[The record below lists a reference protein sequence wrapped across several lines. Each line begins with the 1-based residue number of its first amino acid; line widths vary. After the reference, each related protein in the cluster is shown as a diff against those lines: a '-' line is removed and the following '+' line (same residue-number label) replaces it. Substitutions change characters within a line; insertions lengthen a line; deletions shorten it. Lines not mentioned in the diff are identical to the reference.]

1 MRALVVSVSLCV
13 VTLVAGAGCA
23 ANVDDPQGD
32 VGSSEDSVKVDTSS
46 PLGRAQYDANLA
58 FAKGYK
64 PRCAPRTAGRPRVIV
79 TGFGRFMSITNNATG
94 RMVSSLSGVAY
105 PETTPPG
112 EGQVDPPAPQ
122 LAVTTTTLDLPHAGK
137 VDVCAMILPV
147 YWDLAAVLI
156 AKEVDAF
163 GPSFVLMNGVAG
175 DRQPTWIELGSV
187 NRAAPLDD
195 GSNQLRP
202 VVGKNQSYAPI
213 VPGASK
219 ADGARGL
226 LLSWDHVRTAAAA
239 AIQTHAADMEGD
251 ERFDAFVP
259 GVELAGFPRES
270 NTYLC
275 NNVTYVTNYLM
286 SYPGKSVSLMQASV
300 KKAGAANDLSVTIKR
315 DVKDVPRVFMH
326 WSSALAG
333 AHVTAGADVMRNVI
347 DAQLTAKAAGEAP
360 TMGNNTRANPD
371 LAGGAFF

>member
-1 MRALVVSVSLCV
+1 MRALASSIGLCIL
-13 VTLVAGAGCA
+13 TLVAGAGCA
-23 ANVDDPQGD
+23 ASTDDSQD
-32 VGSSEDSVKVDTSS
+32 EVGNSEDSVKVDTSS
-46 PLGRAQYDANLA
+46 PQARAQYDANLA
-58 FAKGYK
+58 FAKSYK
-64 PRCAPRTAGRPRVIV
+64 PQCAAKTAGRPRVIV
-79 TGFGRFMSITNNATG
+79 TGFGRFMSINNNATG
-94 RMVSSLSGVAY
+94 RMVSALSSVTY
-105 PETTPPG
+105 PETTAPADG
-112 EGQVDPPAPQ
+112 HVDPPAPQ

-202 VVGKNQSYAPI
+202 AVGKNQSYAPI
-213 VPGASK
+213 VSSATK

-226 LLSWDHVRTAAAA
+226 LLSWDHVHAAAA
-239 AIQTHAADMEGD
+239 TTIQKHAADMEGG
-251 ERFDAFVP
+251 ERFDAFVS
-259 GVELAGFPRES
+259 GVEFAGFPRES

-300 KKAGAANDLSVTIKR
+300 KKVGAANDLPVVIKR
-315 DVKDVPRVFMH
+315 DVRDVPRVFMH
-326 WSSALAG
+326 WSSELSG
-333 AHVTAGADVMRNVI
+333 AHVTAGADVMRAVI

-360 TMGNNTRANPD
+360 TKGDNARANPD